1 MRPASLKRQT
11 SAGGIIFKNEGEE
24 SSVALV
30 AVRAGAVWTLPKGLI
45 EKGEKPEETAVRE
58 VREET
63 GLEARIVDFLGS
75 VSYWY
80 FMRNE
85 NTKYRK
91 TVYYYLMELQDGAPE
106 DHDREV
112 DEVAW
117 FSVGDALKVLTYRGD
132 IEIMG
137 RAKDILRDARKS
149 GSPAKGGCPP
159 FGI

>member
-1 MRPASLKRQT
+1 M
-11 SAGGIIFKNEGEE
+11 
-24 SSVALV
+24 SVALV
-30 AVRAGAVWTLPKGLI
+30 TVKAGAVWTLPKGLI

-91 TVYYYLMELQDGAPE
+91 TVYYYLMEFQGGSSE

-112 DEVAW
+112 NEVAW
-117 FSVGDALKVLTYRGD
+117 FSVGDALKLLTYRGD
-132 IEIMG
+132 IEIMA
-137 RAKDILRDARKS
+137 RANDLLQDARKS
-149 GSPAKGGCPP
+149 GDRIQESEVRSQNEKRKS
-159 FGI
+159 